1 MTLNDCLTGTLAPY
15 QPSAQQPWDR
25 RRAAHLYRRLGL
37 GAAPA
42 VLDAA
47 LQKSPGSLVDQLIS
61 QALTA
66 PLQPAPVW
74 ANWTLDDYPNTDIAI
89 EQIQIWRE
97 DWAKSMLVTGLRE
110 RMALFWHNHFV
121 TKITTYNCPSW
132 MFRYHRLLQQHA
144 LGNFK
149 DMTIAMGKTPA
160 MLVYLNGV
168 QSTRVQPNENY
179 ARELYELFTL
189 GRDNGYTQNDIK
201 ETARALTGWNQVTVL
216 CGDINFLNLGF
227 DPGSKTIFGQT
238 GNWGYDDVHRILFEQ
253 RSNQIAENI
262 CRKIYRHFVSPDVPE
277 EIVQGLAATFKANN
291 FAIAPVLRQLFKS
304 EHFFEDSVIG
314 VQVKSPLELFLG
326 LLKDGDFSLQR
337 EDLWRALVFISGELG
352 QQLLDPVDVAGW
364 PGNRQWVNS
373 NSLTGRWNALRLLIY
388 TIYQEQP
395 EQYRQLAKS
404 LAGTRISDA
413 DLISRAIADHFIPM
427 GLQSEEEYSR
437 AALVF
442 KGQIPANYFEDGSW
456 SLEWDIA
463 PAQVALLI
471 DHLIRKPEF
480 QLI

>member
-1 MTLNDCLTGTLAPY
+1 M
-15 QPSAQQPWDR
+15 
-25 RRAAHLYRRLGL
+25 
-37 GAAPA
+37 
-42 VLDAA
+42 
-47 LQKSPGSLVDQLIS
+47 
-61 QALTA
+61 
-66 PLQPAPVW
+66 
-74 ANWTLDDYPNTDIAI
+74 
-89 EQIQIWRE
+89 
-97 DWAKSMLVTGLRE
+97 
-110 RMALFWHNHFV
+110 
-121 TKITTYNCPSW
+121 
-132 MFRYHRLLQQHA
+132 
-144 LGNFK
+144 
-149 DMTIAMGKTPA
+149 
-160 MLVYLNGV
+160 
-168 QSTRVQPNENY
+168 
-179 ARELYELFTL
+179 
-189 GRDNGYTQNDIK
+189 
-201 ETARALTGWNQVTVL
+201 
-216 CGDINFLNLGF
+216 
-227 DPGSKTIFGQT
+227 
-238 GNWGYDDVHRILFEQ
+238 
-253 RSNQIAENI
+253 
-262 CRKIYRHFVSPDVPE
+262 PE